1 MTLAAL
7 QHGFLAEIASDDSVP
22 PRSVGMAIY
31 RNAYRGRLSE
41 ALGSGFERTRT
52 WVGEAAFEQA
62 AAHYILSHPPHRW
75 TLDLFGSSFPAL
87 LEELFADDP
96 EVGELAWLEWHLQQ
110 AFAAPDRPVLTA
122 PALAAA
128 ELSEQDWAD
137 LRFDL
142 AAGFAA
148 RPASFD
154 TIGLWQ
160 QLREGGPAE
169 PPAPLPQPGHLIVWR
184 NDYAPHYR
192 LVASDEWKALGAL
205 AQGQPFGTVAAMIG
219 EARLPQF
226 GEWFAA
232 WLSDGLLSELHRKP
246 A

>member
-7 QHGFLAEIASDDSVP
+7 QRGFLAEIASDDSVP
-22 PRSVGMAIY
+22 PRSTGMAIY

-41 ALGSGFERTRT
+41 ALASGFERTRA
-52 WVGEAAFEQA
+52 WVGEAAFAQA

-75 TLDLFGSSFPAL
+75 TLDLYGSSFPAL
-87 LEELFADDP
+87 LADLFADDP

-110 AFAAPDRPVLTA
+110 AFAAPDKPVLTA
-122 PALAAA
+122 ADLAAA
-128 ELSEQDWAD
+128 ELAEHEWAT
-137 LRFDL
+137 LHFDL

-148 RPASFD
+148 RPVAFD
-154 TIGLWQ
+154 IIGLWQ
-160 QLREGGPAE
+160 QLREGDVAE
-169 PPAPLPQPGHLIVWR
+169 PPAPLAQQGQLIVWR
-184 NDYAPHYR
+184 KGYAPHYR
-192 LVASDEWKALGAL
+192 LVDPDEWQALAAL

-219 EARLPQF
+219 AAQLPQF

-232 WLSDGLLSELHRKP
+232 WLGDSLLSKLHRKP